1 MSNARGEIT
10 VTFAMEITLLNQ
22 DNEQFLQAVK
32 DSGSIQLQYVFNGAI
47 NSASRDKLKIDDWS
61 LSQSSPTELIF
72 KVEYN
77 EPGLVS
83 SSGFARD
90 NMNIIFVDTSQFI
103 RCEKIVADDPEE
115 QPTEL
120 EDDS

>member
-1 MSNARGEIT
+1 
-10 VTFAMEITLLNQ
+10 MEITLLNQ

-47 NSASRDKLKIDDWS
+47 NSASRDKLKFDWS

-83 SSGFARD
+83 SSGFERD

-103 RCEKIVADDPEE
+103 SCEKIVADDSEE